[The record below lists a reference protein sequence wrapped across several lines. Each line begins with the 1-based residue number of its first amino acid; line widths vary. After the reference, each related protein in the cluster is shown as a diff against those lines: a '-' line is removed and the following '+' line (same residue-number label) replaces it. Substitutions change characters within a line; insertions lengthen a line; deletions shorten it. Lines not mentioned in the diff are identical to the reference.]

1 MYEDDAAWSRGA
13 CCVAGRSRGN
23 KVTCM
28 EGKSAQTEGRLQARP
43 VAGAAG
49 AAPVGLRPLG
59 SGTVRDGYLYVPATY
74 QAVRSAP
81 LVVLLHGAGEDARDG
96 LALLRQQ
103 ADATGLILLALSS
116 RGPTWDLILRRGR
129 YGPDVAAIDGALEST
144 FSRYAV
150 DPARVAVG
158 GYSDGASYALSLG
171 IANGDLFTHVLG
183 FSPGFMASTAEVGSP
198 RIFVSHGIRDGWLPI
213 ERCSRR
219 IVPQLEH
226 AGYDVTYRE
235 FEGGHVVPPEIGREA
250 ADWLIVGRD

>member
-43 VAGAAG
+43 VAGAA
-49 AAPVGLRPLG
+49 PVGLRPLG
-59 SGTVRDGYLYVPATY
+59 SGAARDGYLYVPATY

-116 RGPTWDLILRRGR
+116 LGFDLEARSVRPGRRRHRWSPGEHVLPLRGRPGARGGWGLLRRGLLR
-129 YGPDVAAIDGALEST
+129 ALFGDRQRGPVHP
-144 FSRYAV
+144 R
-150 DPARVAVG
+150 ARVLAGVH
-158 GYSDGASYALSLG
+158 GA
-171 IANGDLFTHVLG
+171 
-183 FSPGFMASTAEVGSP
+183 
-198 RIFVSHGIRDGWLPI
+198 
-213 ERCSRR
+213 
-219 IVPQLEH
+219 
-226 AGYDVTYRE
+226 
-235 FEGGHVVPPEIGREA
+235 
-250 ADWLIVGRD
+250 